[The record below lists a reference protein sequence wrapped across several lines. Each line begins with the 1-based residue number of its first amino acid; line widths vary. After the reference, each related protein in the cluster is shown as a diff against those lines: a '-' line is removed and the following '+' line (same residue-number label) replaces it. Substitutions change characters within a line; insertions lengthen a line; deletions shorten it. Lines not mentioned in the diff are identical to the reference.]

1 MSLIDTLD
9 TFTQFLLFKRLLFFL
24 KILSYLGLLYNL
36 QCYEFI
42 LPSNLNFQFVWL
54 IILIFL
60 TLHHLSS
67 LYLIMWYTHHVSPP
81 KSSPSLHGSLNK
93 SLSFFVWCLLPNLYY
108 LQHAALFIKSYP
120 FFNAL
125 TKIYPTS
132 LEQTHLSSS
141 HLTSSYYPCNTSQ
154 VSIFPLYGPLAF
166 HGCLILFN
174 LITTSLISGYAHF

>member
-1 MSLIDTLD
+1 MLWIHIAQQSQLSICLVNYLDFSNSTSFEFTL
-9 TFTQFLLFKRLLFFL
+9 
-24 KILSYLGLLYNL
+24 SHY
-36 QCYEFI
+36 
-42 LPSNLNFQFVWL
+42 VV
-54 IILIFL
+54 
-60 TLHHLSS
+60 H
-67 LYLIMWYTHHVSPP
+67 SPCITP

-108 LQHAALFIKSYP
+108 LQHAVLFIKSYP

-174 LITTSLISGYAHF
+174 LITNSLISGYAHFWDALLGYSKEQSREKNPFPQVRNTFLW